1 MKKTIAMVMVT
12 VLLIGAGFLGT
23 SLAVQRGG
31 GPGLRGGGR
40 GMDIPSER
48 RLSRILDLTD
58 EQKEKVKSLREEAR
72 ASLERLGEE
81 RQERWEQLKAAL
93 DADTP
98 DPLRVGELIIARRD
112 GREEIRAIYESNRDS
127 FRAILTEEQ
136 IAKLEERKDRR
147 DPRRGFRRSSRK
159 N

>member
-1 MKKTIAMVMVT
+1 MKKTIAMVT
-12 VLLIGAGFLGT
+12 VLLMGAGFMGA
-23 SLAVQRGG
+23 SLAAQRGG
-31 GPGLRGGGR
+31 GQSSRGFGGR
-40 GMDIPSER
+40 GMNIPSER

-81 RQERWEQLKAAL
+81 RQERREQLKAAL
-93 DADTP
+93 DMDTS
-98 DPLRVGELIIARRD
+98 DPLRVGELVLANRD
-112 GREEIRAIYESNRDS
+112 GRKKMRALYESNRES

-147 DPRRGFRRSSRK
+147 GSRRGFRRRSRR